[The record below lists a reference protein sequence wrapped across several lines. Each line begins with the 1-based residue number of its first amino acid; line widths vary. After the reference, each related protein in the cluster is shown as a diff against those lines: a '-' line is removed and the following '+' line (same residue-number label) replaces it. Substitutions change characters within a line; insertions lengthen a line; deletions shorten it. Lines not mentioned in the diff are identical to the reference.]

1 MLEAQHLSKTYPN
14 GVRALDGL
22 DLTVPDGHL
31 CCLMGPNGAG
41 KSTTI
46 NLFLDYIEPTEGA
59 ALVDGINVHADPL
72 ASRRRIA
79 YIPEQ
84 VSLYGALSARQNI
97 AFFAG
102 LMGQGSIDYAACLRP
117 VGLEEAVLSRRV
129 ETFSKGMRQRLALAI
144 ALLKGARTLLLD
156 EPTSGL
162 DPQGASVFV
171 DLLVRLRDAGYAI
184 LISSHDL
191 YRITQ
196 ISDTV
201 AIMTNGRLCASLRGD
216 EIDKST
222 INHTILS
229 ILEEHSGLRS
239 VDHDAR
245 PPLKGATA

>member
-1 MLEAQHLSKTYPN
+1 LLEARNLSKTYPN
-14 GVRALDGL
+14 GVRALAGL
-22 DLTVPDGHL
+22 GLAVPDGHL

-46 NLFLDYIEPTEGA
+46 NLFLDYIEPTDGV
-59 ALVDGINVHADPL
+59 ALVDGVNVHTDL
-72 ASRRRIA
+72 LESRRRIA

-102 LMGQGSIDYAACLRP
+102 LMGQRGVDYAACLRP
-117 VGLEEAVLSRRV
+117 VGLEQSVLARRV

-144 ALLKGARTLLLD
+144 ALLKGARNLLLD

-162 DPQGASVFV
+162 DPKGASMFV
-171 DLLVRLRDAGYAI
+171 DLLVRLRDEGYAI

-191 YRITQ
+191 YRITE

-216 EIDKST
+216 EIDKTT

-229 ILEEHSGLRS
+229 ILE
-239 VDHDAR
+239 DHTRPHAGGHPLAVVAR
-245 PPLKGATA
+245 